1 MDYLKIA
8 KDIISIDNS
17 VPPGS
22 NYEKTVDYL
31 VPVFNSVNF
40 TAEKIAIP
48 EQYAENRSD
57 RFALVAHRRK
67 AGKPR
72 LIFYAHIDVVPAEGW
87 DAFVPKVENGK
98 IFGRGAADMK
108 GGLVG
113 MLLGLD
119 EIKNKDLRYDIS
131 CIVTTDE
138 EDSQADQLRYLSK
151 FIEPVKGAAIFS
163 LDSSAGFVSVA
174 NLGLLQIDVIVNGKS
189 VHSAMAHHGTNAV
202 EKAIPL
208 LYELLRLKN
217 RVVKRKSKVKT
228 NPDTGLSVMES
239 RLNINMVKGGIKANI
254 IPESCLISIDRRL
267 IPEENLEDAEREL
280 MATLRSV
287 PDVYWEIERTFKIP
301 SVPPS
306 KGTEVDRLEKIIQ
319 EVTGS
324 SGQYG
329 EMGSGDLSAIVANE
343 WQATDFGLGVIRPDN
358 NIHGKDEFAYL
369 KDIEDLGKI
378 VARFLTE
385 K

>member
-1 MDYLKIA
+1 VDYLKIA
-8 KDIISIDNS
+8 KDIIAIDNS
-17 VPPGS
+17 VPPGA

-31 VPVFNSVNF
+31 VPIFKSSNF
-40 TAEKIAIP
+40 VTEKIAIP
-48 EQYAENRSD
+48 DQFAENRKD

-67 AGKPR
+67 AGSPR

-87 DAFVPKVENGK
+87 DAFNPRVKDGK
-98 IFGRGAADMK
+98 IWGRGAADMK

-113 MLLGLD
+113 MLIALD
-119 EIKNKDLRYDIS
+119 QAKNKNLNYDVS
-131 CIVTTDE
+131 CIITTDE
-138 EDSQADQLRYLSK
+138 EDSQADQLRYLVK
-151 FIEPVKGAAIFS
+151 FIEPVKGASVFS

-174 NLGLLQIDVIVNGKS
+174 NLGLLQMDVSVKGKS
-189 VHSAMAHHGTNAV
+189 VHSAMAHRGINAV
-202 EKAIPL
+202 EKAIPIL
-208 LYELLRLKN
+208 HELLRLKT

-228 NPDTGLSVMES
+228 NPDTGLTVMES
-239 RLNINMVKGGIKANI
+239 RLNINIVKGGIKANI

-280 MATLRSV
+280 MAALRSV
-287 PDVYWEIERTFKIP
+287 PDVYWEIERIFKIP

-306 KGTEVDRLEKIIQ
+306 KGPELNRLENIIR

-343 WQATDFGLGVIRPDN
+343 WQAVDFGLGVIRPDN
-358 NIHGKDEFAYL
+358 NIHGKNEFAYL

-378 VARFLTE
+378 IERFLTE
-385 K
+385 